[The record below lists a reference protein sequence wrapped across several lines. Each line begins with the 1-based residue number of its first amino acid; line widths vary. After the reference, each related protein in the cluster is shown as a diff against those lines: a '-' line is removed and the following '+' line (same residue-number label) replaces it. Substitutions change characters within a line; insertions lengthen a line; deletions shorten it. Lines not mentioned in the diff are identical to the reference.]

1 MNAAVEILGN
11 KLSNKQK
18 SLLNLA
24 TKVAATSELA
34 QRHGAVIV
42 KNGRVLAL
50 GVNKQ
55 KNADINTPYAVNAP
69 EYFTVHAEA
78 DAINRARNIKGATIY
93 IARVNKNG
101 EERFSRPCDS
111 CAEAIR
117 KAGIRTVIYTLTE
130 GNEND
135 D

>member
-1 MNAAVEILGN
+1 MSVAVEILGN

-24 TKVAATSELA
+24 VKVSLTSDLF

-55 KNADINTPYAVNAP
+55 KNADINTPDAVDAP

-78 DAINRARNIKGATIY
+78 DAINRCANTEGATIY
-93 IARVNKNG
+93 IARINKNG
-101 EERFSRPCDS
+101 EERFSRPCDN
-111 CAEAIR
+111 CAETIR

-130 GNEND
+130 GE
-135 D
+135 

>member
-1 MNAAVEILGN
+1 MPIVEIVGDT
-11 KLSNKQK
+11 LSRKQK

-24 TKVAATSELA
+24 VKVAATSDLA

-55 KNADINTPYAVNAP
+55 KNADINAPHALNAP

-93 IARVNKNG
+93 IARVNKRG
-101 EERFSRPCDS
+101 EERLSRPCDS
-111 CAEAIR
+111 CAETIR
-117 KAGIRTVIYTLTE
+117 KAGIRTVIYTLSDVDDTE
-130 GNEND
+130 D
-135 D
+135 